1 MIPPFIEPIPMVACH
16 TQHIPN
22 LKGYLENKN
31 YIEGKTYSKLKN
43 CLTTY
48 DRRDRED
55 NDITGERKDDKN

>member
-1 MIPPFIEPIPMVACH
+1 MVACH

>member
-1 MIPPFIEPIPMVACH
+1 MVACH
-16 TQHIPN
+16 PQHIPN

-48 DRRDRED
+48 
-55 NDITGERKDDKN
+55 KNLTR